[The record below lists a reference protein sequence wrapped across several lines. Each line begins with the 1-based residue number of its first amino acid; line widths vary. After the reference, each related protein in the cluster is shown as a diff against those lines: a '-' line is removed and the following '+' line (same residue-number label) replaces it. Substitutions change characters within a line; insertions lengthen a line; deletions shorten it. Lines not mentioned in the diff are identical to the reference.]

1 MDHRVR
7 RATRLGAR
15 DFDYYQEESMRLI
28 RFVTAAITV
37 VVALTQFGCG
47 KSDGDQYLG
56 KWTRVNGQDY
66 SEIVISK
73 NGSGNDFYVSHHE
86 DQYND
91 DGSKVGTITRQQPA
105 TVVDGKMI
113 VSAAIQYA
121 MTIDKST
128 GHLVTPG
135 SEFVRAK

>member
-1 MDHRVR
+1 M
-7 RATRLGAR
+7 RA
-15 DFDYYQEESMRLI
+15 I
-28 RFVTAAITV
+28 RFVTAAIMV

-66 SEIVISK
+66 NEIVISK
-73 NGSGNDFYVSHHE
+73 NGSGNDFYVSHRE

-91 DGSKVGTITRQQPA
+91 DGNKVGTITRQQPA

-121 MTIDKST
+121 MTIDKSN

-135 SEFVRAK
+135 SEYARAK

>member
-1 MDHRVR
+1 M
-7 RATRLGAR
+7 RA
-15 DFDYYQEESMRLI
+15 I
-28 RFVTAAITV
+28 RFVTAVTMV

-47 KSDGDQYLG
+47 KSDGDQYIG

-66 SEIVISK
+66 NEIVISR
-73 NGSGNDFYVSHHE
+73 NGGGNDFYISHQE
-86 DQYND
+86 NKFND
-91 DGSKVGTITRQQPA
+91 EGNKVGTITRQQPA

-121 MTIDKST
+121 MTIDKSN

-135 SEFVRAK
+135 SEFERAK